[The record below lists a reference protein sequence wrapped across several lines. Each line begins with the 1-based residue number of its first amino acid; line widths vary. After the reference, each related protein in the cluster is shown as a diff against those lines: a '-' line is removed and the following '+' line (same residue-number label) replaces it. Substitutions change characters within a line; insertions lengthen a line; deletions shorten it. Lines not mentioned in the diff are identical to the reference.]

1 MSKEKQLELN
11 KMVNKFEQQV
21 FELEQELVDFA
32 LEHELHLS
40 LGDYGSGRELLLKD
54 DDDRYGSG
62 KKRGE
67 WLYSSETC

>member
-1 MSKEKQLELN
+1 MNKQEQLN
-11 KMVNKFEQQV
+11 LMVRDYEVKV
-21 FELEQELVDFA
+21 AELEQVLVDFA

-40 LGDYGSGRELLLKD
+40 LGDYGSGRDLLLKD
-54 DDDRYGSG
+54 DNGRFGSG